1 MYRIAICEDEPSMAQ
16 ENEAMICRILEA
28 RHFQRDID
36 FSVSGFSAA
45 GPLLTVLQKQPAAF
59 HLLLLDIGLAQ
70 ENGMELAKRLRELN
84 VGCSIIYITSYAEYM
99 SDSFATHPLEYL
111 MKPVDEERLEKA
123 IKWDLQKNYR
133 PEQII
138 LPVNGGFRKAAVH
151 DILYAEAVNHKF
163 AVYLTGEV
171 ISVSLSF
178 RDLLS
183 RLPGN
188 TFCLCHHSFAVNLK
202 HVHKQTAYG
211 LLLNN
216 GMELPVSRTYR
227 QEFAKQ
233 YVAFLQYSQ
242 HT

>member
-123 IKWDLQKNYR
+123 IKWDLQKNHR
-133 PEQII
+133 PGQIA
-138 LPVNGGFRKAAVH
+138 LPVRGGLRKVEAK
-151 DILYAEAVNHKF
+151 DILYAEAVNHKS
-163 AVYLTGEV
+163 AVHLLGEEIPV
-171 ISVSLSF
+171 TLSF
-178 RDLLS
+178 REMLS
-183 RLPGN
+183 RLRGDA
-188 TFCLCHHSFAVNLK
+188 FCRCHHSFVVNLE
-202 HVHKQTAYG
+202 HVLKQTTRG
-211 LLLNN
+211 LLLDT
-216 GMELPVSRTYR
+216 GTELPVSRTYQ
-227 QEFAKQ
+227 QEITKRFI
-233 YVAFLQYSQ
+233 AFLK
-242 HT
+242 